1 MNFNAIIK
9 QKSIHVGE
17 RNQKLNT
24 RCLGLRRVLFLIFKI
39 HLYQIIWLSAI
50 LAFRFAFSRLH
61 SSGLLHVTGSLA
73 NARLRPTKNLAP
85 FHNFYKIVP
94 LRSVFAPVEFS
105 SKTLTSPINYFALYS
120 EAGSLPRL
128 KLRTAYAFFL
138 TIRQADFPLKRT
150 LPCTA
155 QPFRL
160 RLQEELL
167 NGRSPGERTD
177 RAGLCKAHKARL
189 CELERNPRRPPNPQ
203 PVI

>member
-1 MNFNAIIK
+1 MFHKKHCLNFNVIIN
-9 QKSIHVGE
+9 QKSIHIGGWHLKS
-17 RNQKLNT
+17 NA

-85 FHNFYKIVP
+85 FHNFYKIIS
-94 LRSVFAPVEFS
+94 LRSVFAPVKFS
-105 SKTLTSPINYFALYS
+105 SKTLTSLINCYKQIQNWAVLALFYTRLTLFYRLGHPPLFYSGVFPTAVINYFALYS

-128 KLRTAYAFFL
+128 KLRTAYAFL
-138 TIRQADFPLKRT
+138 PHNQAKPT
-150 LPCTA
+150 T
-155 QPFRL
+155 
-160 RLQEELL
+160 
-167 NGRSPGERTD
+167 
-177 RAGLCKAHKARL
+177 
-189 CELERNPRRPPNPQ
+189 NPQ

>member
-1 MNFNAIIK
+1 MSGCYLCKIIYT
-9 QKSIHVGE
+9 
-17 RNQKLNT
+17 KLFGSAQSLHSVSPFQGYT
-24 RCLGLRRVLFLIFKI
+24 PADCFMLRARSLTFDSALPK
-39 HLYQIIWLSAI
+39 IWL
-50 LAFRFAFSRLH
+50 RFII
-61 SSGLLHVTGSLA
+61 
-73 NARLRPTKNLAP
+73 
-85 FHNFYKIVP
+85 FYKIIS

-167 NGRSPGERTD
+167 NGLCPGANRP

-189 CELERNPRRPPNPQ
+189 CELERNPRQPTTNPQ
-203 PVI
+203 SVI

>member
-1 MNFNAIIK
+1 M
-9 QKSIHVGE
+9 KSKIEHTLSWITSGF
-17 RNQKLNT
+17 
-24 RCLGLRRVLFLIFKI
+24 FLIFKI

-73 NARLRPTKNLAP
+73 NVRLRPTKNLAP
-85 FHNFYKIVP
+85 FHNFYKIVL

-138 TIRQADFPLKRT
+138 TIRQSQQRI
-150 LPCTA
+150 
-155 QPFRL
+155 
-160 RLQEELL
+160 
-167 NGRSPGERTD
+167 RSPSYKPKT
-177 RAGLCKAHKARL
+177 K
-189 CELERNPRRPPNPQ
+189 N
-203 PVI
+203 V